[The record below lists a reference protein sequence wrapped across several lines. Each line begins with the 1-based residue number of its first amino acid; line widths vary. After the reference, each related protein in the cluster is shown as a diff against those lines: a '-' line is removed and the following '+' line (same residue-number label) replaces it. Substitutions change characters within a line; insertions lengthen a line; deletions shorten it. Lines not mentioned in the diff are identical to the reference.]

1 MSSPKWTSEQQS
13 VIDSRGGNL
22 LVAAAAGSGKTAVLV
37 ERIIQ
42 MILNPDLKVDIDKL
56 LVVTFTNAAA
66 SEMRERIGDAISK
79 KLDENPEDEHLQDQL
94 VLLNKA
100 SITTIHSFCLE
111 VIKSNF
117 HKINLDP
124 NFRIG
129 DETECSLMKLE
140 AIDEAFDILY
150 EEQDEE
156 FCYLVDC
163 YAEKRGDSNLQNLIL
178 SIYSFVMASP
188 YPKEWLI
195 QSAEDFNIDENFDF
209 ATSKWAKA
217 ILETVKIQ
225 VEGVE
230 TSMAKAI
237 EDVSGIEELE
247 TFIAKLKIEY
257 EKIKDILDACDISWN
272 EAYSKIATMQFENY
286 AKGVKRIPKDAP
298 AYVKEEKDKAKNT
311 RDNAKKSIEKIKT
324 SVFSKHY
331 DDLKEEIKFL
341 YPVVKSLSDVVLI
354 FDKIYSQKKRD
365 KGIID
370 FHDIE
375 HFALQ
380 ILTQTDEN
388 GDFLFDKDGKNIPSD
403 IALEYREK
411 FYEIFIDEYQDSNQ
425 VQEVILSTIA
435 KQNEPNRFMVG
446 DVKQSIYRFRQAKPE
461 IFLQKYANYDTDLS
475 SKYKKIMLYK
485 NFRSRK
491 EVVDSVNYIF
501 EHIMSKNLGEIDYN
515 EEEKLNLGA
524 NFEEVEDEK
533 IILGGATEIH
543 LMEKKVPEVED
554 PDEEEEEGE
563 DLDASQIEAR
573 MVGKIIRDI
582 MRPNENGEIMQ
593 VFDKKLE
600 TYRNAEYKDIV
611 ILLRATS
618 AWAPVFAEELINMDI
633 PTYADMGQGYF
644 ETMEIQVIMS
654 FLKVIDNPM
663 QDIPLIAILRS
674 PIYGFT
680 PEDFIDIR
688 ITDKKVSFYE
698 AMRMFVG
705 EKIDL
710 SNEEE
715 QDIAEDE
722 ISDHTGN
729 EIIDV
734 NINEEYTDDVSY
746 LEYQNIE
753 ENSYV
758 EADMDDYY
766 QNINYED
773 FEYENEEFI
782 YNDEVMYESYINEN
796 VEDNLIY
803 EINSNIE
810 GDEESQKS
818 ELELKVRRFLDDLKE
833 LQEKSMY
840 MSTDEFLWYIYT
852 NSGYYAY
859 CGALPGGSQRQA
871 NLRILF
877 ERAKQF
883 EETSFKGIFNF
894 INFISKLKKS
904 NSDMG
909 SAKTLGENA
918 NVVRIMSIHKS
929 KGLEFPIVICSGM
942 GRNFNTMDFRKDV
955 LYHHELGY
963 GPQIVDFERRIS
975 YPSIAKEA
983 LKCKI
988 NIENISE
995 EMRILYVA
1003 LTRAKEKLIIT
1014 ASIKDI
1020 EQTIHKWSSNISN
1033 ERRVSK
1039 YDILNGKN
1047 YLDWMMP
1054 AVIKHR
1060 DLESIREKY
1069 NICTRISLE
1078 DESRWSVKTWVR
1090 ADIDFEKHE
1099 KEGIREVLN
1108 NIDLSQSDTQ
1118 YYDQIQNKLNFEY
1131 PYLGVVKKAAS
1142 ISVTE
1147 IKKRQEEY
1155 EEQDELSN
1163 LYKMKTTLKKPKF
1176 LSEAQT
1182 KEKITGARRGTIVH
1196 LIMEVLDF
1204 NKVKT
1209 ESEIKAQIEDLIKR
1223 RVITEKESK
1232 VLSPRK
1238 ILKFF
1243 KSPIAKRI
1251 LSSNFVK
1258 REQKIY
1264 TQVKMNDIYL
1274 NDDIFKNNREIY
1286 EDESVMLRGVI
1297 DLYFEEDDG
1306 LVILDYK
1313 TDWIDNNNKKEIIH
1327 KYKKQLEI
1335 YAEVLSTLTGKK
1347 IKEKYLYLFSIDE
1360 QVKIE

>member
-1 MSSPKWTSEQQS
+1 MSSPKWTQEQQN

-42 MILNPDLKVDIDKL
+42 MILNSDLKIDIDKL

-140 AIDEAFDILY
+140 AIDETFDILY
-150 EEQDEE
+150 EQNDEE

-188 YPKEWLI
+188 YPKVWLKE
-195 QSAEDFNIDENFDF
+195 SAEDFNIAYDFDF

-225 VEGVE
+225 MEGIE
-230 TSMAKAI
+230 KSLCKAI
-237 EDVSGIEELE
+237 EDVYGIDELV
-247 TFIAKLKIEY
+247 TFTDKLKIEY
-257 EKIKDILDACDISWN
+257 EKIKEILYACDTSWSDAYRQIS
-272 EAYSKIATMQFENY
+272 SMTFENY

-298 AYVKEEKDKAKNT
+298 SYIKEEKDKAKKI

-324 SVFSKHY
+324 SVFNKNY
-331 DDLKEEIKFL
+331 DDLKDEIKFL
-341 YPVVKSLSDVVLI
+341 YPIVKSLSDVVLM
-354 FDKIYSQKKRD
+354 FEQIYSQKKRD

-370 FHDIE
+370 FNDIE

-380 ILTQTDEN
+380 ILTETDEN
-388 GDFLFDKDGKNIPSD
+388 GDFVFDEEGKNIPSD

-435 KQNEPNRFMVG
+435 KQKEPNRFMVG

-461 IFLQKYANYDTDLS
+461 IFLQKYATYDTDLS

-600 TYRNAEYKDIV
+600 TYRNVEYKDIV

-722 ISDHTGN
+722 ISDDIGN

-734 NINEEYTDDVSY
+734 NINEE
-746 LEYQNIE
+746 
-753 ENSYV
+753 NSYV
-758 EADMDDYY
+758 DADMDDYY

-782 YNDEVMYESYINEN
+782 YNDEVMYESYISEN
-796 VEDNLIY
+796 IEDDLIY

-1014 ASIKDI
+1014 SSIKDI
-1020 EQTIHKWSSNISN
+1020 EQNMHKWSSNIST
-1033 ERRVSK
+1033 EKMVSK

-1047 YLDWMMP
+1047 YMDWMMP
-1054 AVIKHR
+1054 AIIKHK
-1060 DLESIREKY
+1060 DLEDIRETY
-1069 NICTRISLE
+1069 NLSTSISME
-1078 DESRWSVKTWVR
+1078 DESKWSVKTWSR
-1090 ADIDFEKHE
+1090 DDIDFEKHE

-1108 NIDLSQSDTQ
+1108 TMDLSQHDTE
-1118 YYDQIQNKLNFEY
+1118 YYEQIEKKLNFEY

-1155 EEQDELSN
+1155 EEQEDSLG
-1163 LYKMKTTLKKPKF
+1163 LYKHKTTLKKPKF
-1176 LSEAQT
+1176 LSESQ
-1182 KEKITGARRGTIVH
+1182 KSEKITGARRGTIVH

-1204 NKVKT
+1204 EKVNT
-1209 ESEIKAQIEDLIKR
+1209 ESEIKAQIQDLVKR
-1223 RVITEKESK
+1223 RIITEKESQ

-1238 ILKFF
+1238 IMRFF
-1243 KSPIAKRI
+1243 KSPIAKRM
-1251 LSSNFVK
+1251 LSSKFVK

-1264 TQVKMNDIYL
+1264 TQIKMNDIYL
-1274 NDDIFKNNREIY
+1274 NDEIFKNNRETY
-1286 EDESVMLRGVI
+1286 ENESVMLRGVI

-1313 TDWIDNNNKKEIIH
+1313 TDFVDENNKKEIIH
-1327 KYKKQLEI
+1327 KYKKQIEI
-1335 YAEVLSTLTGKK
+1335 YADVLSKLTGKK
-1347 IKEKYLYLFSIDE
+1347 VKEKYLYLFGIDK
-1360 QVKIE
+1360 QVKVD

>member
-1 MSSPKWTSEQQS
+1 MSSPKWTQEQQN

-42 MILNPDLKVDIDKL
+42 MILNSDLKIDIDKL

-140 AIDEAFDILY
+140 AIDETFDILY
-150 EEQDEE
+150 EQNDEE

-188 YPKEWLI
+188 YPKVWLKE
-195 QSAEDFNIDENFDF
+195 SAEDFNITDDFDF

-225 VEGVE
+225 MEGIE
-230 TSMAKAI
+230 KSLCKAI
-237 EDVSGIEELE
+237 EDVYVIDELV
-247 TFIAKLKIEY
+247 TFTDKLKIEY
-257 EKIKDILDACDISWN
+257 EKIKEILYACDTSWSDAYRQIS
-272 EAYSKIATMQFENY
+272 SMTFENY

-298 AYVKEEKDKAKNT
+298 SYIKEEKDKAKKI

-324 SVFSKHY
+324 SVFNKNY
-331 DDLKEEIKFL
+331 DDLKDEIKFL
-341 YPVVKSLSDVVLI
+341 YPIVKSLSDVVLM
-354 FDKIYSQKKRD
+354 FEQIYSQKKRD

-370 FHDIE
+370 FNDIE

-380 ILTQTDEN
+380 ILTETDEN
-388 GDFLFDKDGKNIPSD
+388 GDFVFDEEGKNIPSD

-435 KQNEPNRFMVG
+435 KQKEPNRFMVG

-461 IFLQKYANYDTDLS
+461 IFLQKYATYDTDLS

-600 TYRNAEYKDIV
+600 TYRNVEYKDIV

-698 AMRMFVG
+698 AMMMFVG

-722 ISDHTGN
+722 ISDDIGN

-734 NINEEYTDDVSY
+734 NINEE
-746 LEYQNIE
+746 
-753 ENSYV
+753 NSYV
-758 EADMDDYY
+758 DADMDDYY

-782 YNDEVMYESYINEN
+782 YNDEVMYESYISEN
-796 VEDNLIY
+796 VEDDLIY

-1014 ASIKDI
+1014 SSIKDI
-1020 EQTIHKWSSNISN
+1020 EQNMHKWSSNIST
-1033 ERRVSK
+1033 EKMVSK

-1047 YLDWMMP
+1047 YMDWMMP
-1054 AVIKHR
+1054 AIIKHK
-1060 DLESIREKY
+1060 DLEDIRETY
-1069 NICTRISLE
+1069 NLSTSISME
-1078 DESRWSVKTWVR
+1078 DESKWSVKTWNR
-1090 ADIDFEKHE
+1090 DDMDFEKHE

-1108 NIDLSQSDTQ
+1108 TMDLSQHDTE
-1118 YYDQIQNKLNFEY
+1118 YYEQIEKKLNFEY

-1155 EEQDELSN
+1155 EEQEDSLG
-1163 LYKMKTTLKKPKF
+1163 LYKRKTTLKKPKF
-1176 LSEAQT
+1176 LSESQ
-1182 KEKITGARRGTIVH
+1182 KSEKITGARRGTIVH

-1204 NKVKT
+1204 EKVNT
-1209 ESEIKAQIEDLIKR
+1209 ESEIKAQIQDLVKR
-1223 RVITEKESK
+1223 RIITEKESQ

-1238 ILKFF
+1238 IMRFF
-1243 KSPIAKRI
+1243 KSPIAKRM
-1251 LSSNFVK
+1251 LSSKFVK

-1264 TQVKMNDIYL
+1264 TQIKMNDIYL
-1274 NDDIFKNNREIY
+1274 NDEIFKNNRETY
-1286 EDESVMLRGVI
+1286 ENESVMLRGVI

-1313 TDWIDNNNKKEIIH
+1313 TDFVDENNKKEIIH
-1327 KYKKQLEI
+1327 KYKKQIEI
-1335 YAEVLSTLTGKK
+1335 YADVLSKLTGKK
-1347 IKEKYLYLFSIDE
+1347 VKEKYLYLFGIDE
-1360 QVKIE
+1360 QVKVD

>member
-1 MSSPKWTSEQQS
+1 MSSPKWTQEQQN

-42 MILNPDLKVDIDKL
+42 MILNSDLKIDIDKL

-140 AIDEAFDILY
+140 AIDETFDILY
-150 EEQDEE
+150 EQNDEE

-188 YPKEWLI
+188 YPKVWLKE
-195 QSAEDFNIDENFDF
+195 SAEDFNITYDFDF

-217 ILETVKIQ
+217 ILGTVKIQ
-225 VEGVE
+225 MEGIE
-230 TSMAKAI
+230 KSLCKAI
-237 EDVSGIEELE
+237 EDVYGIDELV
-247 TFIAKLKIEY
+247 TFTDKLKIEY
-257 EKIKDILDACDISWN
+257 EKIKEILYACDTSWSDAYRQIS
-272 EAYSKIATMQFENY
+272 SMTFENY

-298 AYVKEEKDKAKNT
+298 SYIKEEKDKAKKI

-324 SVFSKHY
+324 SVFNKNY
-331 DDLKEEIKFL
+331 DDLKDEIKFL
-341 YPVVKSLSDVVLI
+341 YPIVKSLSDVVLM
-354 FDKIYSQKKRD
+354 FEQIYSQKKRD

-370 FHDIE
+370 FNDIE

-380 ILTQTDEN
+380 ILTETDEN
-388 GDFLFDKDGKNIPSD
+388 GDFVFDEEGKNIPSD

-435 KQNEPNRFMVG
+435 KQKEPNRFMVG

-461 IFLQKYANYDTDLS
+461 IFLQKYATYDTDLS

-524 NFEEVEDEK
+524 NFEEVEEEK

-600 TYRNAEYKDIV
+600 TYRNVEYKDIV

-734 NINEEYTDDVSY
+734 NINEE
-746 LEYQNIE
+746 
-753 ENSYV
+753 NSYV
-758 EADMDDYY
+758 DADMDDYY

-782 YNDEVMYESYINEN
+782 YNDEVMYESYISEN
-796 VEDNLIY
+796 VEDDLIY

-1014 ASIKDI
+1014 SSIKDI
-1020 EQTIHKWSSNISN
+1020 EQNMHKWSSNIST
-1033 ERRVSK
+1033 EKMVSK

-1047 YLDWMMP
+1047 YMDWMMP
-1054 AVIKHR
+1054 AIIKHK
-1060 DLESIREKY
+1060 DLEDIRETY
-1069 NICTRISLE
+1069 NLSTSISME
-1078 DESRWSVKTWVR
+1078 DESKWSVKTWSR
-1090 ADIDFEKHE
+1090 DDIDFEKHE

-1108 NIDLSQSDTQ
+1108 TMDLSQHDTE
-1118 YYDQIQNKLNFEY
+1118 YYEQIEKKLNFEY

-1155 EEQDELSN
+1155 EEQEDSLG
-1163 LYKMKTTLKKPKF
+1163 LYKHKTTLKKPKF
-1176 LSEAQT
+1176 LSESQ
-1182 KEKITGARRGTIVH
+1182 KSEKITGARRGTIVH

-1204 NKVKT
+1204 EKVNT
-1209 ESEIKAQIEDLIKR
+1209 ESEIKAQIQDLVKR
-1223 RVITEKESK
+1223 RIITEKESQ

-1238 ILKFF
+1238 IMRFF
-1243 KSPIAKRI
+1243 KSPIAKRM
-1251 LSSNFVK
+1251 LSSKFVK

-1264 TQVKMNDIYL
+1264 TQIKMNDIYL
-1274 NDDIFKNNREIY
+1274 NDEIFKNNRETY
-1286 EDESVMLRGVI
+1286 ENESVMLRGVI

-1313 TDWIDNNNKKEIIH
+1313 TDFVDENNKKEIIH
-1327 KYKKQLEI
+1327 KYKKQIEI
-1335 YAEVLSTLTGKK
+1335 YADVLSKLTGKK
-1347 IKEKYLYLFSIDE
+1347 VKEKYLYLFGIDE
-1360 QVKIE
+1360 QVKVD

>member
-1 MSSPKWTSEQQS
+1 MSSPKWTKEQQS

-188 YPKEWLI
+188 YPKEWLK
-195 QSAEDFNIDENFDF
+195 QSAEDFNIADNFDF

-217 ILETVKIQ
+217 ILETIKIQ
-225 VEGVE
+225 MEGVE

-247 TFIAKLKIEY
+247 TFIDKLKIEY
-257 EKIKDILDACDISWN
+257 AKIKDIVDACDISWN
-272 EAYSKIATMQFENY
+272 DAYSKIATMQFENY
-286 AKGVKRIPKDAP
+286 LKGVKRIPKDAP

-311 RDNAKKSIEKIKT
+311 RDNAKKAIEKIKK

-341 YPVVKSLSDVVLI
+341 YPVVKSLSDVVLM

-380 ILTQTDEN
+380 ILTETDEN
-388 GDFLFDKDGKNIPSD
+388 GEFLFDEEGKNIPSD

-461 IFLQKYANYDTDLS
+461 IFLQKYATYDTDLS

-524 NFEEVEDEK
+524 NFAEVEDEN
-533 IILGGATEIH
+533 IILGGPTEIH
-543 LMEKKVPEVED
+543 LMEKNVEEAENTEND
-554 PDEEEEEGE
+554 EEEGE

-593 VFDKKLE
+593 VFDKKSGE
-600 TYRNAEYKDIV
+600 YRNVEYKDIV

-663 QDIPLIAILRS
+663 QDIPLISVLRS

-688 ITDKKVSFYE
+688 TVDKKVSFYE
-698 AMRMFVG
+698 AMRMYAG
-705 EKIDL
+705 ETIDL
-710 SNEEE
+710 NKTEDINSDESNLETGDIIDEEIE
-715 QDIAEDE
+715 QVTSNILTHIEDIAD
-722 ISDHTGN
+722 S
-729 EIIDV
+729 
-734 NINEEYTDDVSY
+734 
-746 LEYQNIE
+746 QNIQDE
-753 ENSYV
+753 
-758 EADMDDYY
+758 MDDYY
-766 QNINYED
+766 QNVDYSDFIYED
-773 FEYENEEFI
+773 EEVL
-782 YNDEVMYESYINEN
+782 YNDDIIYDQEYINEQYYSEIQEEN
-796 VEDNLIY
+796 QEDEKTL
-803 EINSNIE
+803 
-810 GDEESQKS
+810 S

-859 CGALPGGSQRQA
+859 CGALPGGAQRQA

-1020 EQTIHKWSSNISN
+1020 EQHLHKWSSNISN
-1033 ERRVSK
+1033 EKMVSK

-1069 NICTRISLE
+1069 NISTGISIE
-1078 DESRWSVKTWVR
+1078 DESKWAVKTWIR
-1090 ADIDFEKHE
+1090 DDINFEKHE
-1099 KEGIREVLN
+1099 KEGIREILN
-1108 NIDLSQSDTQ
+1108 NIDLSQSDTE

-1155 EEQDELSN
+1155 DEQDESSS
-1163 LYKMKTTLKKPKF
+1163 LYRRKTTLKKPKF

-1204 NKVKT
+1204 DKVKT
-1209 ESEIKAQIEDLIKR
+1209 ESEIRAQIEDLVKR

-1238 ILKFF
+1238 ILRFF

-1251 LSSNFVK
+1251 LSSKFVK

-1264 TQVKMNDIYL
+1264 TQVKMNDIYI
-1274 NDDIFKNNREIY
+1274 NDKVFKNNREIY

-1313 TDWIDNNNKKEIIH
+1313 TDWIDDENNKKEIIH
-1327 KYKKQLEI
+1327 RYKKQLEI

>member
-1 MSSPKWTSEQQS
+1 MSSPKWTQEQQN

-42 MILNPDLKVDIDKL
+42 MILNSDLKIDIDKL

-140 AIDEAFDILY
+140 AIDETFDILY
-150 EEQDEE
+150 EQNDEE

-188 YPKEWLI
+188 YPKVWLKE
-195 QSAEDFNIDENFDF
+195 SAEDFNITDDFDF

-225 VEGVE
+225 MEGIE
-230 TSMAKAI
+230 KSLCKAI
-237 EDVSGIEELE
+237 EDVYGIDELV
-247 TFIAKLKIEY
+247 TFTDKLKIEY
-257 EKIKDILDACDISWN
+257 EKIKEILYACDTSWSDAYRQIS
-272 EAYSKIATMQFENY
+272 SMTFENY

-298 AYVKEEKDKAKNT
+298 SYIKEEKDKAKKI
-311 RDNAKKSIEKIKT
+311 RDNAKKSIEKIKA
-324 SVFSKHY
+324 SVFNKNY
-331 DDLKEEIKFL
+331 DDLKDEIKFL
-341 YPVVKSLSDVVLI
+341 YPIVKSLSDVVLM
-354 FDKIYSQKKRD
+354 FEQIYSQKKRD

-370 FHDIE
+370 FNDIE

-380 ILTQTDEN
+380 ILTETDEN
-388 GDFLFDKDGKNIPSD
+388 GDFVFDEEGKNIPSD

-435 KQNEPNRFMVG
+435 KQKEPNRFMVG

-461 IFLQKYANYDTDLS
+461 IFLQKYATYDTDLS

-600 TYRNAEYKDIV
+600 TYRNVEYKDIV

-722 ISDHTGN
+722 ISDDTGN

-734 NINEEYTDDVSY
+734 NINEE
-746 LEYQNIE
+746 
-753 ENSYV
+753 NSYV
-758 EADMDDYY
+758 DADMDDYY

-782 YNDEVMYESYINEN
+782 YNDEVMYESYISEN
-796 VEDNLIY
+796 VEDDLIY

-1014 ASIKDI
+1014 SSIKDI
-1020 EQTIHKWSSNISN
+1020 EQNMHKWSSNIST
-1033 ERRVSK
+1033 EKMVSK

-1047 YLDWMMP
+1047 YMDWMMP
-1054 AVIKHR
+1054 AIIKHK
-1060 DLESIREKY
+1060 DLEDIRETY
-1069 NICTRISLE
+1069 NLSTSISME
-1078 DESRWSVKTWVR
+1078 DESKWSVKTWSR
-1090 ADIDFEKHE
+1090 DDIDFEKHE

-1108 NIDLSQSDTQ
+1108 TMDLSQHDTE
-1118 YYDQIQNKLNFEY
+1118 YYEQIEKKLNFEY

-1155 EEQDELSN
+1155 EEQEDSLG
-1163 LYKMKTTLKKPKF
+1163 LYKHKTTLKKPKF
-1176 LSEAQT
+1176 LSESQ
-1182 KEKITGARRGTIVH
+1182 KSEKITGARRGTIVH

-1204 NKVKT
+1204 EKVNT
-1209 ESEIKAQIEDLIKR
+1209 ESEIKAQIQDLVKR
-1223 RVITEKESK
+1223 RIITEKESQ

-1238 ILKFF
+1238 IMRFF
-1243 KSPIAKRI
+1243 KSPIAKRM
-1251 LSSNFVK
+1251 LSSKFVK

-1264 TQVKMNDIYL
+1264 TQIKMNDIYL
-1274 NDDIFKNNREIY
+1274 NDEIFKNNRETY
-1286 EDESVMLRGVI
+1286 ENESVMLRGVI

-1313 TDWIDNNNKKEIIH
+1313 TDFVDENNKKEIIH
-1327 KYKKQLEI
+1327 KYKKQIEI
-1335 YAEVLSTLTGKK
+1335 YADVLSKLTGKK
-1347 IKEKYLYLFSIDE
+1347 VKEKYLYLFGIDE
-1360 QVKIE
+1360 QVKVD

>member
-1 MSSPKWTSEQQS
+1 MSSPKWTQEQQN

-42 MILNPDLKVDIDKL
+42 MILNSDLKIDIDKL

-140 AIDEAFDILY
+140 AIDETFDILY
-150 EEQDEE
+150 EQNDEE

-188 YPKEWLI
+188 YPKVWLKE
-195 QSAEDFNIDENFDF
+195 SAEDFNIAYDFDF

-225 VEGVE
+225 MEGIE
-230 TSMAKAI
+230 KSLCKAI
-237 EDVSGIEELE
+237 EDVYGIDELV
-247 TFIAKLKIEY
+247 TFTNKLKIEY
-257 EKIKDILDACDISWN
+257 EKIKEILYACDTSWSDAYRQIS
-272 EAYSKIATMQFENY
+272 SMTFENY

-298 AYVKEEKDKAKNT
+298 SYIKEEKDKAKKI

-324 SVFSKHY
+324 SVFNKNY
-331 DDLKEEIKFL
+331 DDLKDEIKFL
-341 YPVVKSLSDVVLI
+341 YPIVKSLSDVV
-354 FDKIYSQKKRD
+354 FMFEQIYSQKKRD

-370 FHDIE
+370 FNDIE

-380 ILTQTDEN
+380 ILTETDEN
-388 GDFLFDKDGKNIPSD
+388 GDFVFDKEGKNIPSD

-435 KQNEPNRFMVG
+435 KQKEPNRFMVG

-461 IFLQKYANYDTDLS
+461 IFLQKYATYDTDLS

-600 TYRNAEYKDIV
+600 TYRNVEYKDIV

-722 ISDHTGN
+722 ISDDTGN
-729 EIIDV
+729 EIIDL
-734 NINEEYTDDVSY
+734 NIN
-746 LEYQNIE
+746 E

-758 EADMDDYY
+758 DADMDDYY

-782 YNDEVMYESYINEN
+782 YNDEVIYESYISEN
-796 VEDNLIY
+796 IEDDLIY

-1014 ASIKDI
+1014 SSIKDI
-1020 EQTIHKWSSNISN
+1020 EQNMHKWSSNIST
-1033 ERRVSK
+1033 EKMVSK

-1047 YLDWMMP
+1047 YMDWMMP
-1054 AVIKHR
+1054 AIIKHK
-1060 DLESIREKY
+1060 DLEDIRETY
-1069 NICTRISLE
+1069 NLSTSISME
-1078 DESRWSVKTWVR
+1078 DESKWSVKTWSR
-1090 ADIDFEKHE
+1090 DDIDFEKQE

-1108 NIDLSQSDTQ
+1108 TMDLSQHDTE
-1118 YYDQIQNKLNFEY
+1118 YYEQIEKKLNFEY

-1155 EEQDELSN
+1155 EEQDDSLG
-1163 LYKMKTTLKKPKF
+1163 LYKHKTTLKKPKF
-1176 LSEAQT
+1176 LSESQKT
-1182 KEKITGARRGTIVH
+1182 EKITGARRGTIVH

-1204 NKVKT
+1204 EKINT
-1209 ESEIKAQIEDLIKR
+1209 ESEIKAQIQDLVKR
-1223 RVITEKESK
+1223 RIITEKESQ

-1238 ILKFF
+1238 IMRFF
-1243 KSPIAKRI
+1243 KSPIAKRM
-1251 LSSNFVK
+1251 LSSKFVK

-1264 TQVKMNDIYL
+1264 TQIKMNDIYL
-1274 NDDIFKNNREIY
+1274 NDEIFKNNRETY
-1286 EDESVMLRGVI
+1286 ENESVMLRGVI

-1313 TDWIDNNNKKEIIH
+1313 TDFVDKNNKKEIIH
-1327 KYKKQLEI
+1327 KYKKQIEI
-1335 YAEVLSTLTGKK
+1335 YADVLSKLTGKK
-1347 IKEKYLYLFSIDE
+1347 VKEKYLYLFGIDE
-1360 QVKIE
+1360 QVKVD

>member
-1 MSSPKWTSEQQS
+1 MSSPKWTQEQQN

-42 MILNPDLKVDIDKL
+42 MILNSDLKIDIDKL

-140 AIDEAFDILY
+140 AIDETFDILY
-150 EEQDEE
+150 EQNDEE

-188 YPKEWLI
+188 YPKVWLKE
-195 QSAEDFNIDENFDF
+195 SAEDFNITDDFDF

-225 VEGVE
+225 MEGIE
-230 TSMAKAI
+230 KSLCKAI
-237 EDVSGIEELE
+237 EDVYGIDELV
-247 TFIAKLKIEY
+247 TFTDKLKIEY
-257 EKIKDILDACDISWN
+257 EKIKEILYACDTSWSDAYRQIS
-272 EAYSKIATMQFENY
+272 SMTFENY

-298 AYVKEEKDKAKNT
+298 SYIKEEKDKAKKI

-324 SVFSKHY
+324 SVFNKNY
-331 DDLKEEIKFL
+331 DDLKDEIKFL
-341 YPVVKSLSDVVLI
+341 YPIVKSLSDVVLM
-354 FDKIYSQKKRD
+354 FEQIYSQKKRD

-370 FHDIE
+370 FNDIE

-380 ILTQTDEN
+380 ILTETDEN
-388 GDFLFDKDGKNIPSD
+388 GDFVFDEEGKNIPSD

-435 KQNEPNRFMVG
+435 KQKEPNRFMVG

-461 IFLQKYANYDTDLS
+461 IFLQKYATYDTDLS

-600 TYRNAEYKDIV
+600 TYRNVEYKDIV

-698 AMRMFVG
+698 AMMMFVG

-722 ISDHTGN
+722 ISDDTGN
-729 EIIDV
+729 EIIDL
-734 NINEEYTDDVSY
+734 NIN
-746 LEYQNIE
+746 E

-758 EADMDDYY
+758 DADMDDYY

-782 YNDEVMYESYINEN
+782 YNDEVMYESYISEN
-796 VEDNLIY
+796 VEDDLIY

-1014 ASIKDI
+1014 SSIKDI
-1020 EQTIHKWSSNISN
+1020 EQNMHKWSSNIST
-1033 ERRVSK
+1033 EKMVSK

-1047 YLDWMMP
+1047 YMDWMMP
-1054 AVIKHR
+1054 AIIKHK
-1060 DLESIREKY
+1060 DLEDIRETY
-1069 NICTRISLE
+1069 NLSTSISME
-1078 DESRWSVKTWVR
+1078 DESKWSVKTWNR
-1090 ADIDFEKHE
+1090 DDMDFEKHE

-1108 NIDLSQSDTQ
+1108 TMDLSQHDTE
-1118 YYDQIQNKLNFEY
+1118 YYEQIEKKLNFEY

-1155 EEQDELSN
+1155 EEQEDSLG
-1163 LYKMKTTLKKPKF
+1163 LYKRKTTLKKPKF
-1176 LSEAQT
+1176 LSESQ
-1182 KEKITGARRGTIVH
+1182 KSEKITGARRGTIVH

-1204 NKVKT
+1204 EKVNT
-1209 ESEIKAQIEDLIKR
+1209 ESEIKAQIQDLVKR
-1223 RVITEKESK
+1223 RIITEKESQ

-1238 ILKFF
+1238 IMRFF
-1243 KSPIAKRI
+1243 KSPIAKRM
-1251 LSSNFVK
+1251 LSSKFVK

-1264 TQVKMNDIYL
+1264 TQIKMNDIYL
-1274 NDDIFKNNREIY
+1274 NDEIFKNNRETY
-1286 EDESVMLRGVI
+1286 ENESVMLRGVI

-1313 TDWIDNNNKKEIIH
+1313 TDFVDENNKKEIIH
-1327 KYKKQLEI
+1327 KYKKQIEI
-1335 YAEVLSTLTGKK
+1335 YADVLSKLTGKK
-1347 IKEKYLYLFSIDE
+1347 VKEKYLYLFGIDE
-1360 QVKIE
+1360 QVKVD

>member
-1 MSSPKWTSEQQS
+1 MSSPKWTKEQQS

-298 AYVKEEKDKAKNT
+298 PYVKEEKDKAKNT

-461 IFLQKYANYDTDLS
+461 IFLQKYATYDTDLS

-543 LMEKKVPEVED
+543 LMEKKVPEVEN
-554 PDEEEEEGE
+554 PEEEDEEEGE

-600 TYRNAEYKDIV
+600 TYRNVEYKDIV

-710 SNEEE
+710 SNAEG

-722 ISDHTGN
+722 INDDTGN
-729 EIIDV
+729 EIIDL
-734 NINEEYTDDVSY
+734 NIN
-746 LEYQNIE
+746 E

-758 EADMDDYY
+758 DADMDDYY

-782 YNDEVMYESYINEN
+782 YNDEVMYESYISEN
-796 VEDNLIY
+796 IEDDLIY

>member
-1 MSSPKWTSEQQS
+1 MSSPKWTQEQQN

-42 MILNPDLKVDIDKL
+42 MILNSDLKIDIDKL

-140 AIDEAFDILY
+140 AIDETFDILY
-150 EEQDEE
+150 EQNDEE

-188 YPKEWLI
+188 YPKVWLKE
-195 QSAEDFNIDENFDF
+195 SAEDFNITDDFDF

-225 VEGVE
+225 MEGIE
-230 TSMAKAI
+230 KSLCKAI
-237 EDVSGIEELE
+237 EDVYGIDELV
-247 TFIAKLKIEY
+247 TFTDKLKIEY
-257 EKIKDILDACDISWN
+257 EKIKEILYACDTSWSDAYRQIS
-272 EAYSKIATMQFENY
+272 SMTFENY

-298 AYVKEEKDKAKNT
+298 SYIKEEKDKAKKI

-324 SVFSKHY
+324 SVFNKNY
-331 DDLKEEIKFL
+331 DDLKDEIKFL
-341 YPVVKSLSDVVLI
+341 YPIVKSLSDVVLM
-354 FDKIYSQKKRD
+354 FEQIYSQKKRD

-370 FHDIE
+370 FNDIE

-380 ILTQTDEN
+380 ILTETDEN
-388 GDFLFDKDGKNIPSD
+388 GDFVFDEEGKNIPSD

-435 KQNEPNRFMVG
+435 KQKEPNRFMVG

-461 IFLQKYANYDTDLS
+461 IFLQKYATYDTDLS

-600 TYRNAEYKDIV
+600 TYRNVEYKDIV

-698 AMRMFVG
+698 AMMMFVG

-722 ISDHTGN
+722 ISDDIGN

-734 NINEEYTDDVSY
+734 NINEE
-746 LEYQNIE
+746 
-753 ENSYV
+753 NSYV
-758 EADMDDYY
+758 DADMDDYY

-782 YNDEVMYESYINEN
+782 YNDEVMYESYISEN
-796 VEDNLIY
+796 VEDDLIY

-1014 ASIKDI
+1014 SSIKDI
-1020 EQTIHKWSSNISN
+1020 EQNMHKWSSNIST
-1033 ERRVSK
+1033 EKMVSK

-1047 YLDWMMP
+1047 YMDWMMP
-1054 AVIKHR
+1054 AIIKHK
-1060 DLESIREKY
+1060 DLEDIRETY
-1069 NICTRISLE
+1069 NLSTSISME
-1078 DESRWSVKTWVR
+1078 DESKWYVKTWNR
-1090 ADIDFEKHE
+1090 DDMDFEKHE

-1108 NIDLSQSDTQ
+1108 TMDLSQHDTE
-1118 YYDQIQNKLNFEY
+1118 YYEQIEKKLNFEY

-1155 EEQDELSN
+1155 EEQEDSLG
-1163 LYKMKTTLKKPKF
+1163 LYKRKTTLKKPKF
-1176 LSEAQT
+1176 LSESQ
-1182 KEKITGARRGTIVH
+1182 KSEKITGARRGTIVH

-1204 NKVKT
+1204 EKVNT
-1209 ESEIKAQIEDLIKR
+1209 ESEIKAQIQDLVKR
-1223 RVITEKESK
+1223 RIITEKESQ

-1238 ILKFF
+1238 IMRFF
-1243 KSPIAKRI
+1243 KSPIAKRM
-1251 LSSNFVK
+1251 LSSKFVK

-1264 TQVKMNDIYL
+1264 TQIKMNDIYL
-1274 NDDIFKNNREIY
+1274 NDEIFKNNRETY
-1286 EDESVMLRGVI
+1286 ENESVMLRGVI

-1313 TDWIDNNNKKEIIH
+1313 TDFVDENNKKEIIH
-1327 KYKKQLEI
+1327 KYKKQIEI
-1335 YAEVLSTLTGKK
+1335 YADVLSKLTGKK
-1347 IKEKYLYLFSIDE
+1347 VKEKYLYLFGIDE
-1360 QVKIE
+1360 QVKVD